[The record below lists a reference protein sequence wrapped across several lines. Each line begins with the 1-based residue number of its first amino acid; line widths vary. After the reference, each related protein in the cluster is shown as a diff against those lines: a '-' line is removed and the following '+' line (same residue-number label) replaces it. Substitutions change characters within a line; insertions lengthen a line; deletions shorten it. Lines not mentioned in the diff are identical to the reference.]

1 MLRPNAGA
9 KIGSSS
15 SPRSVG
21 IPFSV
26 RPEPV
31 EGPSRRSSISILGI
45 VLLTLA
51 LALAA
56 SSGTAG
62 AAGPRQSPQTGIF
75 GEVVVITGDH
85 PRAVAGEI
93 DIILETPNGPVE
105 ITANPDTEIR
115 VPGLEQPT
123 VDDIPLGS
131 AVAVLAANG
140 QAVSI
145 LVIPVQPVRS
155 RHFTGIVTGV
165 GEDGVVDIQDADG
178 RKISSPSAGDPSI
191 LKPGDLVTAVLE
203 QDLSTGSLLITGL
216 DGALDNLKRIEAA
229 LEQAEKTQAAGKLS
243 ALRQRLNENAD
254 RHLTLAQ
261 DVLAGTDSS
270 RHSQFQERLT
280 KAQNAYARG
289 MSRFGAGKPSATV
302 SGIVTS
308 IDLNRKLLTVQPSG
322 LPAVQV
328 IIDGATAIRFQ
339 GRDISFSRL
348 DLANRVQVRY
358 DLESRTASRVLVS
371 AGATLDRTTAKELLT
386 TVDPGAVNGPIIQ
399 LDLDTSYDALPRI
412 TIRDSATQATVT
424 LNVLPESVLL
434 VDGSPTRL
442 GKELLDTNVTAIF
455 QPDSLALIELDS
467 QAGVGDSPPVR
478 GVIHRFVAKA
488 LPGNLS
494 IMTKDGEIRSFTR
507 TGETVVRRDGR
518 RVSISEVRLGDLVR
532 ANTRIL
538 ETAGAAGNAV
548 PVLGVLSLSSPP
560 PASIKGVIAG
570 ITSADQGSTRVT
582 ITTNK
587 LDMVVILVN
596 AETQVVQTGR
606 SIGVD
611 GLSLGQRVVNG
622 AYYPITGKTD
632 RLIVQP
638 PRAARISGEITLVE
652 EYLSTVTIQPRRGDP
667 VILLFPKAD
676 PPAISRKN
684 KRGLKFS
691 DLKTGD
697 RVRAAF
703 YDPATN
709 RALRLVLAPDPDL
722 DY

>member
-9 KIGSSS
+9 KKGSTSSS
-15 SPRSVG
+15 RSVG

-26 RPEPV
+26 RPELV
-31 EGPSRRSSISILGI
+31 AGPRIRRSIWFVGI
-45 VLLTLA
+45 VLLTLI
-51 LALAA
+51 LALIATT
-56 SSGTAG
+56 GTAG

-75 GEVVVITGDH
+75 GEVVGITGDH
-85 PRAVAGEI
+85 PRAVAGEV
-93 DIILETPNGPVE
+93 DITLNTANGPVE
-105 ITANPDTEIR
+105 ITANPGTAIR

-165 GEDGVVDIQDADG
+165 GEDGVVDIQDAGG
-178 RKISSPSAGDPSI
+178 RTISSVSASDPSI

-216 DGALDNLKRIEAA
+216 DRALDNLQRIEVA
-229 LEQAEKTQAAGKLS
+229 LERAEKARAAGKLS

-280 KAQNAYARG
+280 EAKNAYARG

-308 IDLNRKLLTVQPSG
+308 IDIERKLLTVQPSR

-358 DLESRTASRVLVS
+358 DLESRTASRILVS
-371 AGATLDRTTAKELLT
+371 AGATLDKATAQELLN

-412 TIRDSATQATVT
+412 TIRDSASQATVT
-424 LNVLPESVLL
+424 LNVLPQSVLL
-434 VDGSPTRL
+434 VDGSPTSL

-455 QPDSLALIELDS
+455 QPDSLELIELDS

-478 GVIHRFVAKA
+478 GVIYRFVAKA

-494 IMTKDGEIRSFTR
+494 IMTKDGEVRSFTR
-507 TGETVVRRDGR
+507 TVETVVRRDGR
-518 RVSISEVRLGDLVR
+518 RVSINEVRLGDLVR

-538 ETAGAAGNAV
+538 EAAGNAA
-548 PVLGVLSLSSPP
+548 PVLEVLSLSSPP

-587 LDMVVILVN
+587 LDMLVILVN
-596 AETQVVQTGR
+596 AETQVVKRGR

-622 AYYPITGKTD
+622 AYHPITGKTD
-632 RLIVQP
+632 RLTVQP

-652 EYLSTVTIQPRRGDP
+652 EYLSAVTIQPRRGDP

>member
-1 MLRPNAGA
+1 MLRLGFIAL
-9 KIGSSS
+9 
-15 SPRSVG
+15 
-21 IPFSV
+21 
-26 RPEPV
+26 
-31 EGPSRRSSISILGI
+31 ILG
-45 VLLTLA
+45 LA
-51 LALAA
+51 LIAPT
-56 SSGTAG
+56 GIAG
-62 AAGPRQSPQTGIF
+62 AAVPRQSPQTGIF
-75 GEVVVITGDH
+75 GEVVGITGDH
-85 PRAVAGEI
+85 PRAVADEI
-93 DIILETPNGPVE
+93 DITLDTRNGPLE
-105 ITANPDTEIR
+105 ITANPGTAIR

-145 LVIPVQPVRS
+145 LVKPVQPVRS

-165 GEDGVVDIQDADG
+165 GEDGVVDIQDANG
-178 RKISSPSAGDPSI
+178 RKISSPSASDPSI

-216 DGALDNLKRIEAA
+216 DRALDNLKRIEAA
-229 LEQAEKTQAAGKLS
+229 LERAEKTQAAGKLS
-243 ALRQRLNENAD
+243 VLRQRLNENAN

-270 RHSQFQERLT
+270 RHSQYQERLT
-280 KAQNAYARG
+280 GAQNAYARG

-308 IDLNRKLLTVQPSG
+308 IDLERKLLTVQPSR
-322 LPAVQV
+322 LPALQV

-339 GRDISFSRL
+339 GRDIPFSRL
-348 DLANRVQVRY
+348 DLANRVQARY
-358 DLESRTASRVLVS
+358 NLESRTASRVLVS
-371 AGATLDRTTAKELLT
+371 AGATLDKTAAQELLT
-386 TVDPGAVNGPIIQ
+386 TVDPGAVNGRIIQ
-399 LDLDTSYDALPRI
+399 LDFDTSYDALPRI
-412 TIRDSATQATVT
+412 TIRDSASQATVT
-424 LNVLPESVLL
+424 LNVLPQSVLL
-434 VDGSPTRL
+434 VDGSPTSL
-442 GKELLDTNVTAIF
+442 DKELLDTKVTAIF
-455 QPDSLALIELDS
+455 QPDSLELIELDS

-494 IMTKDGEIRSFTR
+494 IMTKDGKIRSFTR

-518 RVSISEVRLGDLVR
+518 RVSINEVRLGDLVR

-538 ETAGAAGNAV
+538 EAAAGATGNAA
-548 PVLGVLSLSSPP
+548 PVLEVLSLSSPP

-570 ITSADQGSTRVT
+570 ITSADQGSIRVT

-596 AETQVVQTGR
+596 AETQVVQRGK
-606 SIGVD
+606 SIGAG

-622 AYYPITGKTD
+622 AYHPITGKTD
-632 RLIVQP
+632 RLTVQP
-638 PRAARISGEITLVE
+638 ARTARISGEITLVE
-652 EYLSTVTIQPRRGDP
+652 EYLSAVTIQPRRGDP

>member
-9 KIGSSS
+9 KKGSTS

-31 EGPSRRSSISILGI
+31 KGPRIRRPIWLVGI
-45 VLLTLA
+45 VLLTLI
-51 LALAA
+51 LALIATT
-56 SSGTAG
+56 GTAG
-62 AAGPRQSPQTGIF
+62 SAGPRQSPQTGIF
-75 GEVVVITGDH
+75 GEVVGITGDH
-85 PRAVAGEI
+85 PRAVAGET
-93 DIILETPNGPVE
+93 DITLDTANGPVE
-105 ITANPDTEIR
+105 ITANPGTAIR

-123 VDDIPLGS
+123 VNDIPLGS

-165 GEDGVVDIQDADG
+165 GEDGVIDIQDADG
-178 RKISSPSAGDPSI
+178 RTISSVSAGDPSI

-216 DGALDNLKRIEAA
+216 DRALDNLKRIEVA
-229 LEQAEKTQAAGKLS
+229 LERAEKTQAAGKLS

-261 DVLAGTDSS
+261 DVLAGTDPS

-280 KAQNAYARG
+280 EAQNAYARG

-308 IDLNRKLLTVQPSG
+308 IGLERKLLTVQPSR

-358 DLESRTASRVLVS
+358 DLESRTASRILVS
-371 AGATLDRTTAKELLT
+371 AGATLDRTTAQELLT

-412 TIRDSATQATVT
+412 TIRDSASQATVT

-442 GKELLDTNVTAIF
+442 GKELLDTKVTAIF
-455 QPDSLALIELDS
+455 QPDSLELIELDS

-478 GVIHRFVAKA
+478 GMIHRFVAKV

-507 TGETVVRRDGR
+507 TGDTVVRRNGR
-518 RVSISEVRLGDLVR
+518 RVSINEVRLGDLVR

-538 ETAGAAGNAV
+538 EAAGNAA
-548 PVLGVLSLSSPP
+548 PVLEVLSLSSPP

-582 ITTNK
+582 ITTNQ
-587 LDMVVILVN
+587 LDIVVILVN
-596 AETQVVQTGR
+596 AETQVVQRGR

-622 AYYPITGKTD
+622 AYHPITGKTD
-632 RLIVQP
+632 RLTVQP

-652 EYLSTVTIQPRRGDP
+652 EYLSAITIQPRRGDP
-667 VILLFPKAD
+667 VILLFPKAN

>member
-1 MLRPNAGA
+1 M
-9 KIGSSS
+9 
-15 SPRSVG
+15 
-21 IPFSV
+21 
-26 RPEPV
+26 
-31 EGPSRRSSISILGI
+31 
-45 VLLTLA
+45 
-51 LALAA
+51 
-56 SSGTAG
+56 
-62 AAGPRQSPQTGIF
+62 
-75 GEVVVITGDH
+75 
-85 PRAVAGEI
+85 
-93 DIILETPNGPVE
+93 
-105 ITANPDTEIR
+105 
-115 VPGLEQPT
+115 
-123 VDDIPLGS
+123 
-131 AVAVLAANG
+131 
-140 QAVSI
+140 
-145 LVIPVQPVRS
+145 
-155 RHFTGIVTGV
+155 
-165 GEDGVVDIQDADG
+165 
-178 RKISSPSAGDPSI
+178 
-191 LKPGDLVTAVLE
+191 
-203 QDLSTGSLLITGL
+203 
-216 DGALDNLKRIEAA
+216 
-229 LEQAEKTQAAGKLS
+229 
-243 ALRQRLNENAD
+243 
-254 RHLTLAQ
+254 
-261 DVLAGTDSS
+261 
-270 RHSQFQERLT
+270 
-280 KAQNAYARG
+280 
-289 MSRFGAGKPSATV
+289 
-302 SGIVTS
+302 
-308 IDLNRKLLTVQPSG
+308 LTVQPSR

-328 IIDGATAIRFQ
+328 IIDGETAIRFQ

-358 DLESRTASRVLVS
+358 DLESRTASRILVS
-371 AGATLDRTTAKELLT
+371 AGATLDKATAQELLT
-386 TVDPGAVNGPIIQ
+386 TVDPGAINGPIIQ

-412 TIRDSATQATVT
+412 TIRDSASQATVT

-434 VDGSPTRL
+434 VDGSPTSL

-455 QPDSLALIELDS
+455 QPDSLELIELDS

-478 GVIHRFVAKA
+478 GVIHRFIAKA

-507 TGETVVRRDGR
+507 TVETVVRRDGR
-518 RVSISEVRLGDLVR
+518 RVSINEVRLGDLVR

-538 ETAGAAGNAV
+538 EAAGNAA
-548 PVLGVLSLSSPP
+548 PVLEVLSLRSPP

-587 LDMVVILVN
+587 FDMVVILVN
-596 AETQVVQTGR
+596 AETQVVQRGR
-606 SIGVD
+606 SIGVA

-622 AYYPITGKTD
+622 AYHPITGKTD
-632 RLIVQP
+632 RLTVQP

-652 EYLSTVTIQPRRGDP
+652 EYLSAVTIQPRRGDP